1 MVTGIPRTVLTP
13 PTAPPPLPPQEL
25 GLGTHWDDDL
35 SYLLFPALTAYE
47 LERCTGLSVGN
58 EEFQD
63 AIHNVV
69 PLGHTFKGFPIQL
82 TFWNPKRVFSV
93 CTKFST
99 CLRLPFPSLT
109 APSPFLFPC
118 APKRSQVC
126 TDILS
131 CRGDQVRMA
140 VRTKLCDYPE
150 GVCAVWIMFA
160 VKYKSVL

>member
-1 MVTGIPRTVLTP
+1 MWRCPPLLPSQLDTILIANELEAELRVLTVQYR
-13 PTAPPPLPPQEL
+13 QEL

-35 SYLLFPALTAYE
+35 SYLLSPALTAYE

-63 AIHNVV
+63 AIHNAV

-82 TFWNPKRVFSV
+82 TSWNPKRVFSA
-93 CTKFST
+93 CTK
-99 CLRLPFPSLT
+99 
-109 APSPFLFPC
+109 
-118 APKRSQVC
+118 SQVC

-150 GVCAVWIMFA
+150 GVCAVWVMFA